1 MLKFVSRHHRAILI
15 LLLGSET
22 LLIFPSPRSCR
33 VQIEFPKIE
42 VRYEDVT
49 VDAYVHV
56 GSRALPT
63 IPNFIC
69 NMTEVGPKILTA
81 NFSSIY
87 VFHHIGCSKLDLH
100 VKVTFK
106 QVFHG
111 SGRITASV
119 LLL

>member
-69 NMTEVGPKILTA
+69 NMTEVGPKLLSA
-81 NFSSIY
+81 NFSY
-87 VFHHIGCSKLDLH
+87 AFHHIGCSKLDLH